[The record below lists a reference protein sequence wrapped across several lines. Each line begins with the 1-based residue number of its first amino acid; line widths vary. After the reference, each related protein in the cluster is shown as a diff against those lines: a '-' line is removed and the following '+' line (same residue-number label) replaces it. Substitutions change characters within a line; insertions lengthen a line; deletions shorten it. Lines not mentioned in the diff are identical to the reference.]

1 MVKLVVTDR
10 KGRVVEVEAE
20 PGISTMEN
28 IRDLDA
34 SVDAIC
40 GGMCACAT
48 CHVLIA
54 RDWIGR
60 LPPRSYEEQLMLEG
74 SVHFDRERSR
84 LSCQL
89 VTSEE
94 HEGLAF
100 TVAPEE

>member
-1 MVKLVVTDR
+1 MVKLIVTDR
-10 KGRVVEVEAE
+10 RGNTVEVDAE

-48 CHVLIA
+48 CHIYVA
-54 RDWIGR
+54 PEWQER
-60 LPPRSYEEQLMLEG
+60 LPPRSYEELLMLRE
-74 SVHFDRERSR
+74 SDYFDEDKSR

-89 VTSEE
+89 TVSEE
-94 HEGLAF
+94 LEGLRF

>member
-10 KGRVVEVEAE
+10 EGRVVEVEAE

-54 RDWIGR
+54 RNWLDR
-60 LPPRSYEEQLMLEG
+60 VPQRSYEEQLMLEG
-74 SVHFDRERSR
+74 SAHFDPERSR

-89 VTSEE
+89 MTSET
-94 HEGLAF
+94 HEGLEL
-100 TVAPEE
+100 TIAPEE